1 MDSNIIPS
9 LKLDQ
14 IMLAHKE
21 PPLISLFMKTHRH
34 SPENQQDLLRFRN
47 LLNQAKESL
56 DKVFEKRQTAR
67 LIQHLE
73 ALVDDPSRSL
83 WRHAKDGLAVL
94 ASNDGVHVYQTDYP
108 LDDLV
113 IVAESFH
120 IKPLIKYFQF
130 GADYYLLLLSMDKI
144 KLLRGDFI
152 SIEELS
158 FPEDVKIRFDELFN
172 DFDNTSN
179 VSAGTF
185 SGPDA
190 RFYGYSSKSENVEK
204 DIVKYFRYVDE
215 IVRKHFVDENPLPL
229 ILVSLPQHQATFRD
243 MTSITTLLGC
253 GIEKAPDSLDNEQL
267 LIEATELIRA
277 KQVEAVRKQLVDFE
291 LAESRDQGSTDPSTI
306 ARALAERKVSSLFV
320 EEGKLL
326 PGKLDRDTGAL
337 SYDNSD
343 TPIIDD
349 LIDDFAQAAYIQ
361 GGKVFVIDSEML
373 PGINGVAALFRY

>member
-130 GADYYLLLLSMDKI
+130 GADYYLLLLSMDKT
-144 KLLRGDFI
+144 KLMRGDFI

-185 SGPDA
+185 SGPMHVSTVIVQRA
-190 RFYGYSSKSENVEK
+190 RTL
-204 DIVKYFRYVDE
+204 R
-215 IVRKHFVDENPLPL
+215 RT
-229 ILVSLPQHQATFRD
+229 SLS
-243 MTSITTLLGC
+243 TS
-253 GIEKAPDSLDNEQL
+253 A
-267 LIEATELIRA
+267 
-277 KQVEAVRKQLVDFE
+277 
-291 LAESRDQGSTDPSTI
+291 
-306 ARALAERKVSSLFV
+306 
-320 EEGKLL
+320 
-326 PGKLDRDTGAL
+326 
-337 SYDNSD
+337 
-343 TPIIDD
+343 
-349 LIDDFAQAAYIQ
+349 
-361 GGKVFVIDSEML
+361 M
-373 PGINGVAALFRY
+373 